1 MYKCQHCGKQFLGGN
16 RINNKQLWEEYTVG
30 KQTYSQLAKKY
41 NCSIKTIQR
50 QIDKVKISVE
60 KPIARKVIVLMDTTY
75 WGRNF
80 GVTLFKDAI
89 TKENLL
95 KYYVRNETNA
105 IYTQGIEKLKALGF
119 QIQAIVCDGRKGLI
133 QSFNGIPVQMC
144 QFSSLDFYFLWN
156 SLI

>member
-1 MYKCQHCGKQFLGGN
+1 M
-16 RINNKQLWEEYTVG
+16 
-30 KQTYSQLAKKY
+30 
-41 NCSIKTIQR
+41 KTIQR
-50 QIDKVKISVE
+50 RIDKVKISVE

-119 QIQAIVCDGRKGLI
+119 QIQAIVCEEERDL
-133 QSFNGIPVQMC
+133 FNHLTEF
-144 QFSSLDFYFLWN
+144 QFRCVNLAH
-156 SLI
+156 